1 MTNRQDGRETMEQ
14 LDKILDDLATEN
26 TSIFMPGDDQVSI
39 QGEIY
44 HLKRNFKDAFQV
56 NTFKKRFVDIFFD
69 YDYIVGDF
77 SGDLLRL
84 RGFYDEGRNNA
95 PLDQII
101 TRLEDYL
108 MESVNFGAPYFV
120 LERVQKLD
128 ILPIEKD
135 KGKHLQDQKRK
146 KRNHQRIK
154 HRSNRSPH
162 GRGGGHQKSK
172 LNAQRGKQSKSN
184 HESANQSTKDG
195 AKTMGKAD
203 KSFRIIKKARK

>member
-1 MTNRQDGRETMEQ
+1 MTNRPDDRETMEQ

-26 TSIFMPGDDQVSI
+26 ISIFMPSDDQVSI
-39 QGEIY
+39 QGEMY
-44 HLKRNFKDAFQV
+44 HLKRNFKNAFQV
-56 NTFKKRFVDIFFD
+56 DAFKKRFVDVFFD

-84 RGFYDEGRNNA
+84 RGFYDEDRNNA

-128 ILPIEKD
+128 TLPIEKD
-135 KGKHLQDQKRK
+135 KGKYSQDQKRK
-146 KRNHQRIK
+146 KRNHQRGK

-162 GRGGGHQKSK
+162 GRRGHYQRAKLNEQEGKRSKSK
-172 LNAQRGKQSKSN
+172 R
-184 HESANQSTKDG
+184 ESSSQSTKDD
-195 AKTMGKAD
+195 AKAMSKAD
-203 KSFRIIKKARK
+203 KSFRIIKKS